1 MRGLKMMNEDWIYY
15 VKLFI
20 NHAQLGAFWE
30 YIILED

>member
-1 MRGLKMMNEDWIYY
+1 MMNEDWIYY